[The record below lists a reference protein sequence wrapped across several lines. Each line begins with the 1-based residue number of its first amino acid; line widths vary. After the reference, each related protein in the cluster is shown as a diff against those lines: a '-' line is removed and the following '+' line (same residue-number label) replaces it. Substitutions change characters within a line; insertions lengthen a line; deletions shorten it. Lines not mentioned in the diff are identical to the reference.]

1 MDKRVR
7 ILLLVGCSLL
17 ILLMGC
23 TKETV
28 VSEHH
33 VARKTN
39 LDTKKQVKR
48 KPPKEVKPLD
58 VPLLNQMDDPRLYN
72 GCEVTS
78 LAMIANY
85 EGYKVTKNELANQLP
100 TVPLDYENGLKG
112 NPNKGFVGDMVDGP
126 GLTVYHEPI
135 YQLAKEHVSD
145 KAEDVTGV
153 STDEIYN
160 YLAKGFPVWV
170 IITVDYQP
178 TKQIETWNTPEGK
191 VKTTPRVHSAVVTG
205 YDEKHIYVNDP
216 YGEKNK
222 KVAKDS
228 FMKAWK
234 QLGRQAI
241 IIKK

>member
-39 LDTKKQVKR
+39 LDTM
-48 KPPKEVKPLD
+48 KEVKPLY

-126 GLTVYHEPI
+126 GLTVYHEP
-135 YQLAKEHVSD
+135 
-145 KAEDVTGV
+145 
-153 STDEIYN
+153 
-160 YLAKGFPVWV
+160 
-170 IITVDYQP
+170 
-178 TKQIETWNTPEGK
+178 
-191 VKTTPRVHSAVVTG
+191 
-205 YDEKHIYVNDP
+205 
-216 YGEKNK
+216 
-222 KVAKDS
+222 
-228 FMKAWK
+228 
-234 QLGRQAI
+234 
-241 IIKK
+241 